1 MLWPASSQHQGARC
15 AVLVAVP
22 VRARILAPVTLGD
35 LRAIAMRGKKSAMD
49 AVLIVLSI
57 GATIF
62 SLVVLL
68 SLLLFADRPACCRRP
83 CRAWMVVLAT
93 R

>member
-1 MLWPASSQHQGARC
+1 MEPRSGLAQRIEQGPDQSRVC
-15 AVLVAVP
+15 RIFVGIV
-22 VRARILAPVTLGD
+22 VRACSEAHLP
-35 LRAIAMRGKKSAMD
+35 
-49 AVLIVLSI
+49 
-57 GATIF
+57 
-62 SLVVLL
+62 LL